1 MRPQIKVFRKQ
12 TIIRKKI
19 KNGKKYEK
27 YFWKKQIKNDPENNP
42 KNKKIIKLKGQ
53 VKMYKIKKLRKK
65 TIVRIDKY

>member
-1 MRPQIKVFRKQ
+1 MARNM
-12 TIIRKKI
+12 
-19 KNGKKYEK
+19 KNIFE
-27 YFWKKQIKNDPENNP
+27 KKQIKNDPENNP